1 MEKTYKWDMA
11 DHIKTKDDV
20 FGYLEAALEENDTE
34 LLFAVIGDIA
44 RSEGM
49 TQLARELN
57 LSRESL
63 YRSFSKTGNPSFS
76 TVIKLLDLLGYRIE
90 IKQKMA

>member
-34 LLFAVIGDIA
+34 LLFQVIGDIA

-49 TQLARELN
+49 TKLARELN

-63 YRSFSKTGNPSFS
+63 YRSFSKTGNPSFT
-76 TVIKLLDLLGYRIE
+76 TVIKLLDVLGYRIE
-90 IKQKMA
+90 IKQKTA

>member
-1 MEKTYKWDMA
+1 MA

-20 FGYLEAALEENDTE
+20 SGYLEAALEENDTG
-34 LLFAVIGDIA
+34 LLFQVIGDIA

-49 TQLARELN
+49 AQLARELT

-63 YRSFSKTGNPSFS
+63 YRSFSRTGNPSFT
-76 TVIKLLDLLGYRIE
+76 TVVKMLDHLGYKIE
-90 IKQKMA
+90 VKQKTA

>member
-1 MEKTYKWDMA
+1 MEKTYKWDPA
-11 DHIKTKDDV
+11 SHIKTKEDV
-20 FGYLEAALEENDTE
+20 IGYLEAVLEENDTE
-34 LLFAVIGDIA
+34 LLFHVIGDIA

-63 YRSFSKTGNPSFS
+63 YRSFSKSGNPSFT

-90 IKQKMA
+90 VKQKTA

>member
-20 FGYLEAALEENDTE
+20 IGYFEAALEENDTE
-34 LLFAVIGDIA
+34 LLFEVIGDIA

-49 TQLARELN
+49 TQLAREMN

-63 YRSFSKTGNPSFS
+63 YRSFSKTGNPAFA
-76 TVIKLLDLLGYRIE
+76 TVVKLLDLLGYRIE
-90 IKQKMA
+90 IKQKTA

>member
-11 DHIKTKDDV
+11 GHIKTKDDV
-20 FGYLEAALEENDTE
+20 IGYLEAALEEKDNE

-63 YRSFSKTGNPSFS
+63 YRSFSKTGNPSFA
-76 TVIKLLDLLGYRIE
+76 TVVKLLDLLGYSIE
-90 IKQKMA
+90 IKQKIA

>member
-20 FGYLEAALEENDTE
+20 IGYLEAALEENDTE
-34 LLFAVIGDIA
+34 LFFEVIGDIA

-63 YRSFSKTGNPSFS
+63 YRSFSKTGNPSFT
-76 TVIKLLDLLGYRIE
+76 TVVKLLDVLGYK
-90 IKQKMA
+90 IKVLPKTA